1 MTAHQ
6 NPTRKPPQLPALN
19 FSVTHVGLQTSGIE
33 NVRQEGRQVETTLAT
48 TRTVLLALNAAN
60 GMREA
65 GQMKDFFAWP
75 TWQAPGV
82 PKPSHE
88 WTAIFGTQT
97 RAFEGLH
104 GAAPAGGQPTII
116 RNSDHIPVTD
126 AMWQMLQTQEC
137 VVLCTG
143 LAGDPTAAEFG
154 AAAAGGKL
162 QAVLAQALFH

>member
-1 MTAHQ
+1 MTAQ
-6 NPTRKPPQLPALN
+6 LGTPRGALLPALN
-19 FSVTHVGLQTSGIE
+19 FSVTHVGLQTAQIE
-33 NVRQEGRQVETTLAT
+33 SARREGRQVETTLAT
-48 TRTVLLALNAAN
+48 TRIVLLALNAVG

-65 GQMKDFFAWP
+65 RQMKDFFNWP
-75 TWQAPGV
+75 TWQAPGT

-88 WTAIFGTQT
+88 WTAIFGAET

-116 RNSDHIPVTD
+116 RNSDHIRVTD

-143 LAGDPTAAEFG
+143 LAGDPTATEFG

-162 QAVLAQALFH
+162 QAVLARALFH